1 MISTPL
7 SGQNIS
13 TKALGLN
20 NFGRVDITEDY
31 KYPEGSALEM
41 ITTHRA
47 LHLTNN
53 KIVSDT
59 ADDLK
64 YNLYTQPDVLVGKD
78 VVLRLNIKNTSP
90 NHRNVKIMIGGS
102 VLTYNGI
109 PIKNLPLRKADET
122 VHRQTGKFRFH
133 LQFWHNFFPLF

>member
-1 MISTPL
+1 MYI
-7 SGQNIS
+7 GQNIS
-13 TKALGLN
+13 TKAIGLKS
-20 NFGRVDITEDY
+20 FERVDITEDY

-41 ITTHRA
+41 ITTQRA

-64 YNLYTQPDVLVGKD
+64 YSLYTQPDVVVGKD
-78 VVLRLNIKNTSP
+78 IVLRLNIKNTAP
-90 NHRNVKIMIGGS
+90 NNRNVKIIIGGS

-109 PIKNLPLRKADET
+109 PIKNLQLRKAEEL
-122 VHRQTGKFRFH
+122 VYRQTG
-133 LQFWHNFFPLF
+133 